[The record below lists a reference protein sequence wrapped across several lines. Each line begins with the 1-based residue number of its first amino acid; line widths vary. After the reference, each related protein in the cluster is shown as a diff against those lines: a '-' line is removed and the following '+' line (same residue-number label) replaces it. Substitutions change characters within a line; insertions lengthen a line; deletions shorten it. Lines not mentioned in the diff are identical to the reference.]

1 MAEPFSVAVGALS
14 LIGVMKEIKEIGSAC
29 ATFFGDIKHAKGHLQ
44 DLKDEANMLYI
55 VLKSIANDME
65 QISYLSPEESSPAMW
80 YLTVALDD
88 YKKAVVSVRASV
100 DELEKRTP
108 NEADPSVK
116 ARFRFVRA
124 KERIERYRESIKSHI
139 QLLGIQQHNFHEAVR
154 RYNEQQNQIIRME
167 IHHAVHGHRRTQSY
181 RTSHTL
187 DAPEVPIDAAPE
199 AVPVDVPTE
208 FARPKTQISLRA
220 ERSASWV
227 SKTFLGSA
235 LYSNVRV
242 KSASHRVLGDTRV
255 FMDDQDSEAFSLL
268 RVIPAP

>member
-1 MAEPFSVAVGALS
+1 MSLGRRVLIPFNFLSIIDFALLGKMAEPFSVAVGALS

-139 QLLGIQQHNFHEAVR
+139 QLLGIQQHNFHELVIDVLFHATSSLI
-154 RYNEQQNQIIRME
+154 QQ
-167 IHHAVHGHRRTQSY
+167 G
-181 RTSHTL
+181 
-187 DAPEVPIDAAPE
+187 
-199 AVPVDVPTE
+199 
-208 FARPKTQISLRA
+208 
-220 ERSASWV
+220 RSSI
-227 SKTFLGSA
+227 
-235 LYSNVRV
+235 
-242 KSASHRVLGDTRV
+242 
-255 FMDDQDSEAFSLL
+255 Q
-268 RVIPAP
+268 